1 VRIPSL
7 LILLVLLF
15 NQVLNPALA
24 QEPTAP
30 STESVTAPALTP
42 EQPTMALPAVPNG
55 ATPAS
60 SSNPNRA
67 IQQSNEKPPLQG
79 HLARHTLGIRSLPE
93 GRDPDFIIGHFAL
106 GIGPFIT
113 IPMNRP
119 MGRTAELA
127 KKFVKKWQGK
137 QVNPCFL
144 KLTKL
149 DDNSGGYYF
158 NTRSSKEGPSG
169 WLMPMPKRPG
179 KDKVT
184 PWAIYFD
191 Q

>member
-1 VRIPSL
+1 MLS
-7 LILLVLLF
+7 
-15 NQVLNPALA
+15 PAIAEELTA
-24 QEPTAP
+24 TSGQPMATPTLTPQEPK
-30 STESVTAPALTP
+30 
-42 EQPTMALPAVPNG
+42 MALPAVPG
-55 ATPAS
+55 TSPEPTPSLTGTAQTTD
-60 SSNPNRA
+60 R
-67 IQQSNEKPPLQG
+67 PPLEG

-106 GIGPFIT
+106 GIGPFIK
-113 IPMNRP
+113 IPMDHP
-119 MGRTAELA
+119 TGRTAELG

-137 QVNPCFL
+137 QVDPCFL

-149 DDNSGGYYF
+149 TDNSGGYYF
-158 NTRSSKEGPSG
+158 NTRGSKEGPCG